1 VNEPSGLARLALVHL
16 ERTTR
21 LGVPRETLL
30 REARLD
36 ERQLQD
42 PDSRI
47 PLAAVARLWR
57 AVTSHVSDPALGL
70 RMGTEVR
77 AREFGLV
84 GYTMAFSSTVGS
96 ALKRLAHYSRIVS
109 DALVVMLDTEGDAT
123 WLRLDVQPALR
134 AFRPAVDARLAAV
147 LSICRELAAAP
158 IAPLTVQLPYRR
170 PADVKDYETFFAAP
184 LEFGTLATALLLR
197 NDDLTRRVVV
207 ADPTLAG
214 YLDRLAEQTLAAL
227 GSERSVRDRVRR
239 VLWSEMTEAVPSLDR
254 VARTLGVSARTLQ
267 RQLREEGTAFAAV
280 LAELRREMAPPL
292 LRDGRLAVS
301 EVAFLLGY
309 EDPSAFQRAFR
320 RWFGRSPRAF
330 RSAGG

>member
-1 VNEPSGLARLALVHL
+1 MNEPSGLARLALVHL

-36 ERQLQD
+36 ERQLRD

-70 RMGTEVR
+70 RIGTDAR
-77 AREFGLV
+77 AREWGLV

-109 DALVVMLDTEGDAT
+109 DALVVTLDTEGDAT

-147 LSICRELAAAP
+147 LSICREIAAAP

-184 LEFGTLATALLLR
+184 LEFGALATALLLR
-197 NDDLTRRVVV
+197 NDDLARPVAVGRHRHGDRRRRRH
-207 ADPTLAG
+207 PRG
-214 YLDRLAEQTLAAL
+214 PGR
-227 GSERSVRDRVRR
+227 RCHRVRPRVRR
-239 VLWSEMTEAVPSLDR
+239 GGRRR
-254 VARTLGVSARTLQ
+254 V
-267 RQLREEGTAFAAV
+267 
-280 LAELRREMAPPL
+280 
-292 LRDGRLAVS
+292 
-301 EVAFLLGY
+301 
-309 EDPSAFQRAFR
+309 
-320 RWFGRSPRAF
+320 PRAAAAHA
-330 RSAGG
+330 RPPGTEGAGHRLGTGGRQRRPRVGTWL